1 MIIHLQQKKIN
12 VSKSTLSNYCE
23 RITQKHKI
31 SIAQVR
37 KLVPTLST
45 TKTKYVLHHR
55 NLQFYMDSLKY
66 SSKPTFKRCKRNRNL
81 AAIHK
86 IKEPITLKTP
96 TYMGMS
102 ISS

>member
-1 MIIHLQQKKIN
+1 MLEVDLDNPQELHKSHNDHPLAAEKIN

-45 TKTKYVLHHR
+45 TTTKYVLHHR
-55 NLQFYMDSLKY
+55 NLQFYMASLKY
-66 SSKPTFKRCKRNRNL
+66 SSKPTFKSCKIFIGIL
-81 AAIHK
+81 LQFTK
-86 IKEPITLKTP
+86 
-96 TYMGMS
+96 
-102 ISS
+102 

>member
-1 MIIHLQQKKIN
+1 MLEVDLDNPQELHKSHNYHSLAAEKIN
-12 VSKSTLSNYCE
+12 FSKSTLSNYCE

-45 TKTKYVLHHR
+45 TTTTTKYVLHHR

-66 SSKPTFKRCKRNRNL
+66 RTAKSL
-81 AAIHK
+81 
-86 IKEPITLKTP
+86 
-96 TYMGMS
+96 
-102 ISS
+102 